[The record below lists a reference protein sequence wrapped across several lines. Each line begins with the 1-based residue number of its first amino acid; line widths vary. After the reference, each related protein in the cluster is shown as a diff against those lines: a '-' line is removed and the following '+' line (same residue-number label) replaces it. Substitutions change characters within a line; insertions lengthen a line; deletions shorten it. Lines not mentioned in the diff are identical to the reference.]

1 MSWKSQLESSLSRCT
16 SPRMDCF
23 LLQEIFGLR
32 EIPFLEG
39 LWPQLATLS
48 LQGRPSNRTIAF
60 RGLLRDCGLAIPDS
74 VGHCLVFTTDLRS
87 TKVQEILGNPS
98 ASLCWYF
105 PETREQYRFSS
116 SCFIIPPPAS
126 EIKTRPLAFLPETL
140 QDPLRLSFWSKL
152 SNKTRAQF
160 AWPSPKNPLLQDTV
174 FEESVP
180 DDGSVMANDALQNFC
195 LLVVVP
201 DEVEYLNIGV
211 FPNKR
216 VIERLENGASWASKL
231 VNP

>member
-1 MSWKSQLESSLSRCT
+1 MKLPSWITQ
-16 SPRMDCF
+16 
-23 LLQEIFGLR
+23 I
-32 EIPFLEG
+32 EG

-60 RGLLRDCGLAIPDS
+60 RGLLRDTGLAIPDS
-74 VGHCLVFTTDLRS
+74 LGHCLVFTTDLRS
-87 TKVQEILGNPS
+87 TKVQEVLGNS
-98 ASLCWYF
+98 GASLCWYF

-126 EIKTRPLAFLPETL
+126 EIKARPLPDFLPESL
-140 QDPLRLSFWSKL
+140 HDPLRLSFWSKL

-160 AWPSPKNPLLQDTV
+160 AWPCPKDPLLQDTV
-174 FEESVP
+174 FLESVP
-180 DDGSVMANDALQNFC
+180 DDGSALAKDALKNFC
-195 LLVVVP
+195 LLIVVP

-216 VIERLENGASWASKL
+216 VIESLEGGAWASKS